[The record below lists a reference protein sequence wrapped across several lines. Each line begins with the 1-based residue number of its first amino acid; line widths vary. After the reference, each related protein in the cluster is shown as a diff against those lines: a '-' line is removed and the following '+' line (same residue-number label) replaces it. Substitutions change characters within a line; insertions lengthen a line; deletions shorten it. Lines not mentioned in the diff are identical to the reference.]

1 VDFNVNKL
9 RNFAGRG
16 NAIEIFAL
24 VIFLSK
30 KGKELFRLNSKYK
43 NLIKFILVFSFL
55 CYMSRTVTVSV
66 IILFLAINGYLA
78 LTRKGVLYMFGFF
91 IAVSL
96 FYIYLFSVDLQRGAT
111 GLEGFLYKLKIAPA
125 EIFDSKINIKDHTD
139 LWDHWRA
146 YEAQKAFEQINDTP
160 LGIGLFIGKG
170 VGSLVD
176 LEFVAPLNEEGI
188 QYITTLHNGY
198 SYITFKSGFL
208 GLLAFLL
215 FLLILYMR
223 VYIKSNNF
231 KVIIT
236 NNLLSG
242 IAIYYMFTT
251 LIVSGIYNPRDFGG
265 IIIGGLLFLNYFN
278 KSDKNLIKTDLKE
291 LS

>member
-1 VDFNVNKL
+1 
-9 RNFAGRG
+9 
-16 NAIEIFAL
+16 
-24 VIFLSK
+24 
-30 KGKELFRLNSKYK
+30 
-43 NLIKFILVFSFL
+43 
-55 CYMSRTVTVSV
+55 MSRTVTVSV
-66 IILFLAINGYLA
+66 IILFLAVNGYLA
-78 LTRKGVLYMFGFF
+78 ITKKGLLYMFGFF
-91 IAVSL
+91 VTVSL
-96 FYIYLFSVDLQRGAT
+96 FYVYLFSTDLQRGAA

-125 EIFDSKINIKDHTD
+125 EIFASKINVKDHSD

-160 LGIGLFIGKG
+160 FAIGLLIGKG

-176 LEFVAPLNEEGI
+176 LEFVVPLDKEGI

-198 SYITFKSGFL
+198 SYIAFKSGFL
-208 GLLAFLL
+208 GLVAFLL

-223 VYIKSNNF
+223 VYIKNYNL
-231 KVIIT
+231 KAIIT

-251 LIVSGIYNPRDFGG
+251 LIVSGIYNPRDFVG
-265 IIIGGLLFLNYFN
+265 IIVGGLLFLNYHY
-278 KSDKNLIKTDLKE
+278 KSDKNLIKTGFKE